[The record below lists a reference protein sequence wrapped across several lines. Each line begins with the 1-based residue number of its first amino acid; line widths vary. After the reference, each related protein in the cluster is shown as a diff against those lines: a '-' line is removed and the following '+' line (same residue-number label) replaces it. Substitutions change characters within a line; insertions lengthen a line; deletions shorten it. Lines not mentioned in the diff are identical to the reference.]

1 MSGVKEEVIS
11 SDEMR
16 KRLYKTFKNRGVLD
30 TLKTQLRNQLI
41 HELKHPVLSKE
52 GPVRPLLPDPESVLF
67 AASNSMVADHL
78 QSAGYE
84 YTLSVFYPECGLDK
98 SNAFSSRDLLQ
109 LMKISPQSPF
119 YKSLASSIQ
128 NDNQKGFL
136 MKLLI
141 ELSDHHAQRERC
153 HAHTQ
158 TSTSPPYRESLVEK
172 MQVIDEEYAAMQH
185 KGQRWES
192 LEAKMAEFR
201 KDAQTQ
207 AEEEMKAKLQHFK
220 DVELAKM
227 RLEEQEKCRKEVQEL
242 RKDSERTHQ
251 LKSQALISREK
262 NAIERLQKQQEI
274 EEKEIYMQRQLV
286 LKEIEAL
293 RNREADL
300 RQRTEAFEKA
310 CKLQQ
315 DNTRTTEELLGRRE
329 LAVKTLEETYDQK
342 LKNELTRHQLD
353 LKEEYLQRT
362 QRVTEDEKKNK
373 EEKLRLQRD
382 ASSIEAK
389 TEDHMRACAELQRLQ
404 VSQETTLAQVALLT
418 QQNQLLKE
426 RLEAMSDY
434 PSLKRERVEL
444 QAQLRLLKRTLEE
457 VQEENHHL
465 RTDLRKPSQE
475 QLVLQAELRR
485 QQNARTLD
493 QEEFQNQRQILQVQ
507 LQTEAGRCAQ
517 LKAELA
523 ECEDRTQRLTS
534 HADDIKMQLRQTQLA
549 LENEVLRC
557 PKPSLVD
564 RSVLELAP
572 DRLVPPDVYVD
583 PAVLPI
589 RAQEPHDAPW
599 PRPPS
604 PAPDGELLAGAK
616 ARIRQLEREA
626 ESLEEAYRSYQQRA
640 LRSALSVI
648 QPPRP
653 LSPTKPRHRAPPPPT
668 HAPVPV
674 PQARVTFDPVPQARV
689 TFDLVPQAR
698 VTFDPVH
705 QARVTFDPVPALFSD
720 FGSSLPFERPSPD
733 CGSSPPRRLSSTP
746 LSVTRRLITH
756 GAQEDARSPAV
767 TFRGLSPERQ
777 LSPIPHSQ
785 SSASPTPHSQSGASP
800 SSLPGSP
807 ALKSTAREP
816 ISSERA
822 QDVLSSSSSSPS
834 PPEKITLDD
843 LTEPSE
849 GLTHIPEPHQ
859 DPANQLA
866 EELERGQSPTL
877 TSLTRR
883 SLTPTSPRVRS
894 ATPPVVVGSPSDPNP
909 SVHWQEAHQSPSEE
923 GSGPDRE
930 DEEEEEREEERK
942 RRQEERQEALE
953 RLEQQKLLADQQQEQ
968 EVMSALQGG
977 QQEQEQEQEGEG
989 EELGQDWTSSADPLQ
1004 KYMRLV
1010 MQGKSPRKEERV
1022 GTPEAEIL
1030 SEEKEN
1036 SILAFSHDDPEED
1049 FW

>member
-84 YTLSVFYPECGLDK
+84 YTLSVFYPESGLDK

-109 LMKISPQSPF
+109 LMKISPQSSF

-201 KDAQTQ
+201 KDAQAQ

-362 QRVTEDEKKNK
+362 QKVTEDEKKNK

-475 QLVLQAELRR
+475 QMVLQTELRR

-589 RAQEPHDAPW
+589 RAQEPQDVPW

-640 LRSALSVI
+640 LRSAL
-648 QPPRP
+648 
-653 LSPTKPRHRAPPPPT
+653 
-668 HAPVPV
+668 
-674 PQARVTFDPVPQARV
+674 
-689 TFDLVPQAR
+689 

-756 GAQEDARSPAV
+756 GAQEDAQSPAV

-977 QQEQEQEQEGEG
+977 QQEQEQEQEGE
-989 EELGQDWTSSADPLQ
+989 ELGQDWASSADPLQ